1 MCNLISESTITF
13 DNIRMFWQKVK
24 LYRTTQVMP
33 GPQTRDHR
41 DLLRRTVRDSL
52 PKPDVKVV
60 VEDVGRANVSD
71 DVGSAS
77 VVGVS
82 VPLRQ
87 LALDG
92 AALDVPEVEALLVRV
107 LLPT

>member
-1 MCNLISESTITF
+1 
-13 DNIRMFWQKVK
+13 MFGRFAV
-24 LYRTTQVMP
+24 LGEVDDRRR
-33 GPQTRDHR
+33 GAALRHR
-41 DLLRRTVRDSL
+41 RRRLHRRRRRRLRRRRHRRVE
-52 PKPDVKVV
+52 VV